1 METLR
6 RLPLLLLLRT
16 NVALVRQNTIKKAS
30 ARLHV
35 RAPERRPT
43 DVAYGT
49 CATSEARRHL
59 LEPRVVVD
67 DLYYLRDASDDE
79 TRRQLAAERA
89 RADDVAAALGAAR
102 DAAAARVEAL
112 VPAAAAGDAWRA
124 FGAWEWR
131 GAADDEGF
139 RVWERRRRGSESAP
153 EVALDERAAPAAL
166 PSAFEGGA
174 PYRGL
179 VVGVSHVAIAPDGAD
194 LAYTVDATGGEVYS
208 CEFAL
213 SDRPPLA
220 AVDAQVAWAADGGLY
235 ALRCDG
241 AGRPCELWLQDR
253 EGRERLLRSEA
264 DERFRYEPPRP
275 SSDGAAALL
284 RVASR
289 DGAEVLRLEGATCGV
304 LAARVPGRAV
314 SAADFHSGAAW
325 AVVADRGGDGA
336 LLRGDDAVAVA
347 GARDLDAVLA
357 LGADA
362 AVVGGVADDGRDAA
376 WVVAGGA
383 SERVAPPPGYADVAL
398 RPDLHEGEALGG
410 ASTLRFDVSGPGRFP
425 RVAAW
430 DAGERRWVAP
440 PEPSAFEASLAVER
454 FDVGGVPVVVVA
466 APGAPR
472 AAALYAYGA
481 YGARHP
487 TALTGEA
494 AALLDAGVAVA
505 VAGVR
510 GGGERGRAWHAAGRR
525 GEKPRSA
532 ADAAAVARALRG
544 RYGAVV
550 GRGRSAG
557 GLSVGGAA
565 CLAPE
570 AFDAVALDVP
580 FLDALGTLQDG
591 SLPLTINEWE
601 EFGNPH
607 EGAAHDV
614 IASFSPLELAKSCDA
629 AAFPRCLLRPALRD
643 ARTGWWEAFK
653 FAAVLRDRGAGDVVV
668 HADDRG
674 HFGPRAGA
682 AYARDVALPVA
693 FLLRSLPAPGG
704 ARRATKAA
712 RGPAPL
718 RAAPD
723 GAGDARAFLV
733 DASPSAAAL
742 AAAARLRTAVFSP
755 HLDSTGSIYLQDRIY
770 EDDLKG
776 AAAAAVAADAEGRVV
791 GVASAAALAG
801 ARYVAAVATDP
812 AWRRRG
818 VASALLDAVEAA
830 CADSAVYLHVAEG
843 NDAAI
848 ALYRGRGFRDVA
860 GRVAPDLLAALD
872 AEVAGS
878 DRVQRLMVLDS
889 AARPAAAGDDQRLMV
904 LDSAA
909 PHPAAVGDDG
919 ARPETPATASATD
932 AYLRSLSGTGVLR
945 VAVDAWL
952 AEDAAGGSTDAGPLA
967 SAGRASSSAGVAAAL
982 SAAES
987 SAGELRREIRET
999 KERLRCL
1006 REAEAAHAR
1015 DATIARTLF
1024 DFIGECEA
1032 AGVDVTPLKDVAAL
1046 VADGPAA
1053 NKTAH

>member
-1 METLR
+1 MVSKVR
-6 RLPLLLLLRT
+6 RLPLLLLLHT
-16 NVALVRQNTIKKAS
+16 NVALVRQNHPRKNS
-30 ARLHV
+30 ALHV

-89 RADDVAAALGAAR
+89 RATAR
-102 DAAAARVEAL
+102 RARRARATPRVEAL

-131 GAADDEGF
+131 GAADDEAS
-139 RVWERRRRGSESAP
+139 GSGSGGARLESAP
-153 EVALDERAAPAAL
+153 VARRAPRAAL

-253 EGRERLLRSEA
+253 EGRERLLRSEP

-304 LAARVPGRAV
+304 LAARVPGAPSPRPTSTRARV
-314 SAADFHSGAAW
+314 G
-325 AVVADRGGDGA
+325 VVADRGGDGA

-362 AVVGGVADDGRDAA
+362 AVVGASRTAA
-376 WVVAGGA
+376 AARRG
-383 SERVAPPPGYADVAL
+383 
-398 RPDLHEGEALGG
+398 
-410 ASTLRFDVSGPGRFP
+410 
-425 RVAAW
+425 VAAW
-430 DAGERRWVAP
+430 GAGERRWVAP
-440 PEPSAFEASLAVER
+440 PGLGLQASSPSSASTS
-454 FDVGGVPVVVVA
+454 A
-466 APGAPR
+466 ACPSSSSRRRRASAPR
-472 AAALYAYGA
+472 RSACGVR
-481 YGARHP
+481 ARHP

-510 GGGERGRAWHAAGRR
+510 GGGERGRAWHAAGRS
-525 GEKPRSA
+525 EKRSA
-532 ADAAAVARALRG
+532 EGGGRRARAQG

-607 EGAAHDV
+607 EGAAHDI

-653 FAAVLRDRGAGDVVV
+653 FAAVLRDRGAGDIVV

-682 AYARDVALPVA
+682 ACADVALPVA

-704 ARRATKAA
+704 ARRATKKATP

-742 AAAARLRTAVFSP
+742 AAAARLRTA
-755 HLDSTGSIYLQDRIY
+755 
-770 EDDLKG
+770 
-776 AAAAAVAADAEGRVV
+776 
-791 GVASAAALAG
+791 
-801 ARYVAAVATDP
+801 
-812 AWRRRG
+812 
-818 VASALLDAVEAA
+818 AA

-860 GRVAPDLLAALD
+860 GAVAPDLSAALD

-878 DRVQRLMVLDS
+878 DRVQRLMVLGS
-889 AARPAAAGDDQRLMV
+889 AAPDPPAVGDDQRLMV

-909 PHPAAVGDDG
+909 PDPTAVGDDG
-919 ARPETPATASATD
+919 ARPKPATASATD

-952 AEDAAGGSTDAGPLA
+952 AEDAGGGSTSGLA
-967 SAGRASSSAGVAAAL
+967 SGAASSSAGVAAAL

-987 SAGELRREIRET
+987 DAGELRREIRET

-1015 DATIARTLF
+1015 AEAIARTLF

-1032 AGVDVTPLKDVAAL
+1032 AGVDIAPLKDVAAL